1 VNSLEPSSYTGRQKT
16 SSSFTPKTPITK
28 YSSSKVVSPNGPFK
42 NSSITPISVNSASN
56 AYTIPVRTNGFKYS
70 SSSSNYSS
78 TPRNNR
84 DERDERDRSS
94 STSPHKYHYSSAS
107 RYNSNNTY
115 ENEHNRIVESLYSEN
130 IIKSSDSRLLMPA
143 INLESN
149 NNTTI
154 NNNNNNA
161 SYSNKTSNNNS
172 PRSIIDESRSL
183 LREYEQLRND
193 SVSEIQRAHD
203 SLNARFVSSF
213 NNVINMR
220 NRPIFANDRQ
230 SVNRNLLVS

>member
-1 VNSLEPSSYTGRQKT
+1 
-16 SSSFTPKTPITK
+16 
-28 YSSSKVVSPNGPFK
+28 
-42 NSSITPISVNSASN
+42 
-56 AYTIPVRTNGFKYS
+56 
-70 SSSSNYSS
+70 
-78 TPRNNR
+78 
-84 DERDERDRSS
+84 
-94 STSPHKYHYSSAS
+94 
-107 RYNSNNTY
+107 
-115 ENEHNRIVESLYSEN
+115 
-130 IIKSSDSRLLMPA
+130 MPA